1 MNHMPS
7 YSLSGIEP
15 ASPNGD
21 LTTAQKFVADVE
33 AFLKASRMSATAFGI
48 EALKDPSFVRDLRNG
63 RKPGL
68 DIVDR
73 VHAFIKSKSP
83 PPVDVKQAASQ
94 EAAS

>member
-1 MNHMPS
+1 MNHVPS
-7 YSLSGIEP
+7 YSLSGIES
-15 ASPNGD
+15 ASPDGD

-33 AFLKASRMSATAFGI
+33 AFLKASSMSATAFGI
-48 EALKDPSFVRDLRNG
+48 EALKDPSFVRDLRKG

-73 VHAFIKSKSP
+73 VHAFIRSKSQP
-83 PPVDVKQAASQ
+83 TNHVTRAPNH

>member
-1 MNHMPS
+1 MNHVPN
-7 YSLSGIEP
+7 YPLSGIEP
-15 ASPNGD
+15 ASLNGD

-33 AFLKASRMSATAFGI
+33 AFLKASCMSATAFGI

-68 DIVDR
+68 DVVDR
-73 VHAFIKSKSP
+73 VHAFIKSKLP
-83 PPVDVKQAASQ
+83 PAADIKRASNQ